1 MKLMK
6 PWILLI
12 AIGIGAVL
20 AAQAHHSISGVYDTG
35 QQVTLEG
42 TISQF
47 QYVQPHPYLL
57 IEGKVKDSSG
67 TAQSWRLEMDNLREL
82 AEVGMTGE
90 TLKPGDRV
98 VVSGNPGR
106 TKPQSL
112 YIRRLDRAADG
123 FWYEQVGS
131 SPSVGTV
138 R

>member
-1 MKLMK
+1 MK
-6 PWILLI
+6 PWILSI

-47 QYVQPHPYLL
+47 QFINPHPYLL
-57 IEGKVKDSSG
+57 FEGKVKDGSG
-67 TAQSWRLEMDNLREL
+67 TAQSWRMEMDNLYEL
-82 AEVGMTGE
+82 TDVGMTGE

-106 TKPQSL
+106 NKPQTL

-131 SPSVGTV
+131 SPRTSIA